1 MRKASHGFSLIEVL
15 VSMTIF
21 AFGVLGMLGM
31 QARAIS
37 EFSDA
42 KYRTS
47 ATMLTDQLINRIWV
61 DRANIG
67 NYAYGGSGAA
77 PAAVASWLGEVQ
89 TALPN
94 GGAIVTVNGTQVT
107 VNVTWQPPD
116 NASAAQHQHT
126 EIATIQNP

>member
-1 MRKASHGFSLIEVL
+1 MHKASHGFSLIEVL

-21 AFGVLGMLGM
+21 AFGILGMLGM

-61 DRANIG
+61 DRANIA
-67 NYAYGGSGAA
+67 NYAYSGSGAA

-94 GGAIVTVNGTQVT
+94 GGATVAVNGTQVT
-107 VNVTWQPPD
+107 VSVNWQPPD

>member
-47 ATMLTDQLINRIWV
+47 ATMLADELINRVWV
-61 DRANIG
+61 DRANIA
-67 NYAYGGSGAA
+67 NYAYSGSGTA
-77 PAAVASWLGEVQ
+77 PTGVASWLGEVQ
-89 TALPN
+89 TALPS
-94 GGAIVTVNGTQVT
+94 GGASVTVNGTTVT

-116 NASAAQHQHT
+116 NTSSAQHQHT